1 MYLVCEKIYIRF
13 TKLLLSMIVI
23 ISNTAALAQ
32 NVTSPYSIFG
42 VGDIET
48 KDFGRYFGMG
58 STSIALRNGAA
69 FNFSNPASL
78 TALDPKVMN
87 FDFIMRGRV
96 SNFLI
101 PGRDTVTS
109 PSKDYAIRRISLA
122 YKPEKRWAFAFGLRP
137 YSTVNYLLNDS
148 AKLADNTSVLN
159 KSVDGNGGLNQVFLS
174 NGFSL
179 NKNFSVGLT
188 TSVLF
193 GTLQTNTTYTSSG
206 IGLDVTRNEYNALHA
221 LMFTGGLQYVGK
233 LSKHIK
239 QQLGFIISNAA
250 KLTGQWSTEYI
261 TSDSTITTDV
271 DPSKHI
277 STPGQIGVGYAL
289 VFNDKLT
296 ISADYTSYNW
306 KYQKVDYPGSYIDKA
321 FRFSTGLEYSF
332 KGKAGL
338 QTVEKYYLQAGFS
351 YEQSYI
357 HINNNPLADYSYSI
371 GFGNRVT
378 NGFGYRR
385 SNGGLSYN
393 LGFEFGKKGSVS
405 NNQIRES
412 YTQFVIGLSLKGFWF
427 NSAKYG
433 RYQ

>member
-1 MYLVCEKIYIRF
+1 LAFNKQKYQSGILAGAAII
-13 TKLLLSMIVI
+13 LLNI
-23 ISNTAALAQ
+23 TAAAQ

-42 VGDIET
+42 IGDIET
-48 KDFGRYFGMG
+48 KDFGRYFGMS
-58 STSIALRNGAA
+58 STSIALHNSTS

-78 TALDPKVMN
+78 ASLDPKVMN

-96 SNFLI
+96 SNFLK
-101 PGRDTVTS
+101 PGIDTITS

-122 YKPEKRWAFAFGLRP
+122 YKPEKRWGFAFGLKP
-137 YSTVNYLLNDS
+137 YSTVNYLLTES
-148 AKLADNTSVLN
+148 EKLADNSGELT
-159 KSVDGNGGLNQVFLS
+159 KSVDGNGGINQVFIS

-179 NKNFSVGLT
+179 NKNFSIGLT
-188 TSVLF
+188 SSILF
-193 GTLQTNTTYTSSG
+193 GTLQTNTTYTSSS
-206 IGLDVTRNEYNALHA
+206 IGLDVTRNEYDALHA
-221 LMFTGGLQYVGK
+221 LMFTGGLQYKGR
-233 LSKHIK
+233 LSKHTS
-239 QQLGFIISNAA
+239 QQFGLTVSNKA
-250 KLTGQWSTEYI
+250 KLTGQWSNEYVI
-261 TSDSTITTDV
+261 SSDSTITTDV

-277 STPGQIGVGYAL
+277 STPVQIGVGYAL

-338 QTVEKYYLQAGFS
+338 QTVEKYYIQAGFS

-357 HINNNPLADYSYSI
+357 HVNNNLLTDYSYSI

-433 RYQ
+433 KYQ